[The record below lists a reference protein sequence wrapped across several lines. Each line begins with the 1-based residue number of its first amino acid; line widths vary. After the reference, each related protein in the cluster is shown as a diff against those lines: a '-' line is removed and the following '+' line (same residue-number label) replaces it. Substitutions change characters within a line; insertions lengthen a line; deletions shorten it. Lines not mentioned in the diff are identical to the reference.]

1 MDYLI
6 RTMKNKIISD
16 LNETE
21 IPMEVKRLVLGEI
34 LREVSLASESVISE
48 QIEQLSKK
56 EEV

>member
-6 RTMKNKIISD
+6 RTMKNKIISN

-34 LREVSLASESVISE
+34 LREVSIASESVISE
-48 QIEQLSKK
+48 QIEQLNRK